1 MKKQIFLV
9 GALVAVAMSSMFVA
23 CADKNTP
30 DDKTKVVAGCTCT
43 YQAEGEERETF
54 EIGLND
60 MPNGITT
67 CDGFAEYY
75 QLIAW
80 YEYGLDGIELVEDV
94 TCKAYY

>member
-30 DDKTKVVAGCTCT
+30 DDKTKTIAGCTCT
-43 YQAEGEERETF
+43 FQEEGEERETF
-54 EIGLND
+54 EFTYSELVD
-60 MPNGITT
+60 
-67 CDGFAEYY
+67 
-75 QLIAW
+75 L
-80 YEYGLDGIELVEDV
+80 GLDRTSCKGAERYAQEANDIEGIEVIEDV